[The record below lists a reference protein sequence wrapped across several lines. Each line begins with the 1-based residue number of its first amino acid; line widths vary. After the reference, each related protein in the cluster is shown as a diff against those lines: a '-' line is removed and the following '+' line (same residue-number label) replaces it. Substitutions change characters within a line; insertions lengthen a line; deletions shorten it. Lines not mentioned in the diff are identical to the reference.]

1 MQANKKTSLLLILP
15 ALTFLCTGCKVEKPV
30 EIVVNPEPAR
40 RMAKQPENMERFLQ
54 SAQKGPTVVE
64 SAMELSAK
72 YTKLTEQMVELK
84 QQNQQL
90 LAENQHLKERLLPC
104 QDQLNQAQKELTE
117 ANDLLVE
124 MSIELNNWKN
134 DILGFRNELREADK
148 AQLETLLRILTVL
161 GGEIKSEQALKTNE
175 AKTATPLNKAGLPQ
189 DQSPQI
195 GTTSGQSNG

>member
-1 MQANKKTSLLLILP
+1 MQTNKKIALLLVLP
-15 ALTFLCTGCKVEKPV
+15 ALIFLCTGCKVEKPV

-40 RMAKQPENMERFLQ
+40 RMAKQPETTKRFQ
-54 SAQKGPTVVE
+54 QPAQKGLTVVE
-64 SAMELSAK
+64 SAMELSTK

-84 QQNQQL
+84 EQNQQL

-104 QDQLNQAQKELTE
+104 QEQLNQTQKELTE

-124 MSIELNNWKN
+124 MHIELNNWKT

-148 AQLETLLRILTVL
+148 AQLETLLRILKVL
-161 GGEIKSEQALKTNE
+161 GGEIKTEQTHNTNE
-175 AKTATPLNKAGLPQ
+175 AETATPSNKAGRPQ
-189 DQSPQI
+189 DQSPLT